1 MAPQPGLSVT
11 VSPSASAFFAGE
23 VFTATITFRNTHPP
37 VPEPSTSTTPHPSS
51 PAQRSPYASPGH
63 ARTASSVQLGS
74 WRTSANQAGPGR
86 DAWPRQNQSPASP
99 PSFGRTASSGH
110 VSHPSLSAAAS
121 ASTTDLVSPPTSP
134 RRPVFS
140 STSSTGSLRPPPSTT
155 NSPSSPSASSSAPS
169 LPTRKGL
176 IGKTPPPPPTLSLAV
191 PPSRGGGLY
200 ANGPRRPELLGGGHA
215 RAQSMAVSSPDLLLR
230 NGQGTANGE
239 AGGRNFTAPSGP
251 PDGGRLAGGH
261 AKSRFGGSVVGGGLA
276 GQPSEDDLRAI
287 GQQDRAPLIAE
298 ESSPVDRQQPNFPD
312 DAAFPVSESSS
323 APAPP
328 HFPRRPTF
336 GHQRTPSNL
345 PYAMNSRARVSSL
358 TLASDD
364 SDSDYDA
371 DEANTSGNG
380 FYGMGQNDT
389 MESVLEAKYSRH
401 AMQKAGPL
409 TNRIASAPSAF
420 LRPVQDRN
428 RAISYGHEPE
438 PSSPSLLHPPN
449 TLAVLWAFAHL
460 EGTFEV
466 DESLI
471 KPAEFL
477 EVKRLLAGGTG
488 GVGVG
493 GGTLE
498 DRRTGGGWREWLGWG
513 RGGANQGGSAG
524 PGAGAGMAA
533 EDPRGA
539 ASLEE
544 RKDRAIKD
552 RSVPT
557 LSCPPCILAVD
568 LVLQPGQSKSFTFS
582 IRIPADLPPSF
593 RGKAIKFNYYLVV
606 GSNRISLGPISLKHA
621 TDDVRPV
628 PKAQGK
634 PSVSRVMRVPIRV
647 YNHVGVTGARP
658 FYDLTNPV
666 IFQRDEAITAD
677 VQDKKETAVAVTKL
691 QRPDTGKDDF
701 ESYAVNLLSSV
712 ASNSP
717 EIVQN
722 PSLSPTLEATR
733 SPTLM
738 EAPPS
743 LRPEMSSH
751 RGGGGKAIEAFGLDV
766 DEAEGCK
773 AAVEIVSRNS
783 QKVSYDINKDGYQVA
798 SLTLVKS
805 AYRLGETVNGS
816 ILLNGGEGRVL
827 RVSARLETHELVETS
842 ISTMPAP
849 RMRQI
854 TRRLHAEHHEMT
866 LDAARLGFALA
877 IPSGATPDF
886 GTSGVKLQ
894 WSVRLSFLVI
904 PPSPEASAGATPNIT
919 PRRLAAALGA
929 SGSGGRSSPNGGT
942 STPPRHGRSKSFA
955 YGFEPAVPVTLP
967 PPPPIPP
974 SGAAHLMPVPPR
986 AGEPTPVR
994 HISYR
999 AVPDL
1004 GYVPVLFSSAMPEPP
1019 PAPGP
1024 LQKAASGAHHR
1035 PTPSMSL
1042 ARGQQSPF
1050 GNGSAV
1056 LVPAKVETVECSIPI
1071 KVYPGNTPFRPTIT
1085 VFDA

>member
-1 MAPQPGLSVT
+1 
-11 VSPSASAFFAGE
+11 
-23 VFTATITFRNTHPP
+23 
-37 VPEPSTSTTPHPSS
+37 
-51 PAQRSPYASPGH
+51 
-63 ARTASSVQLGS
+63 
-74 WRTSANQAGPGR
+74 
-86 DAWPRQNQSPASP
+86 
-99 PSFGRTASSGH
+99 
-110 VSHPSLSAAAS
+110 
-121 ASTTDLVSPPTSP
+121 
-134 RRPVFS
+134 
-140 STSSTGSLRPPPSTT
+140 
-155 NSPSSPSASSSAPS
+155 
-169 LPTRKGL
+169 
-176 IGKTPPPPPTLSLAV
+176 
-191 PPSRGGGLY
+191 
-200 ANGPRRPELLGGGHA
+200 
-215 RAQSMAVSSPDLLLR
+215 MAVSSPDLLVL
-230 NGQGTANGE
+230 NGGEAANGE
-239 AGGRNFTAPSGP
+239 AGGRNFTAPSGQP
-251 PDGGRLAGGH
+251 EGSRLAGGH
-261 AKSRFGGSVVGGGLA
+261 VKTVFRGSVAGGGVA
-276 GQPSEDDLRAI
+276 NQRSEDDLRSAM
-287 GQQDRAPLIAE
+287 QQGRAPPIDE

-323 APAPP
+323 AAAPP

-336 GHQRTPSNL
+336 GHQHTPSNL

-358 TLASDD
+358 TLASD
-364 SDSDYDA
+364 SDSDNDA

-380 FYGMGQNDT
+380 FYGIGRNDT
-389 MESVLEAKYSRH
+389 MESVLEAKYSHH
-401 AMQKAGPL
+401 ATQQAGPL
-409 TNRIASAPSAF
+409 TNRLASAPSALF
-420 LRPVQDRN
+420 RPVQERD
-428 RAISYGHEPE
+428 RAISYGHESE
-438 PSSPSLLHPPN
+438 PTSRSLLHPPN

-471 KPAEFL
+471 KRAEFL

-513 RGGANQGGSAG
+513 RGGASQGGSAG
-524 PGAGAGMAA
+524 PGAGDRMAA

-557 LSCPPCILAVD
+557 LSCPPSILAVD
-568 LVLQPGQSKSFTFS
+568 LVLQPGQSKSFAFS

-593 RGKAIKFNYYLVV
+593 RGKAIKFNYHLVV

-621 TDDVRPV
+621 VDDVRPV
-628 PKAQGK
+628 AKAQGK

-677 VQDKKETAVAVTKL
+677 LQSKKETAVATTKL

-701 ESYAVNLLSSV
+701 ESYAVSLLSSV
-712 ASNSP
+712 ASDSP
-717 EIVQN
+717 EFVQN

-751 RGGGGKAIEAFGLDV
+751 RGGGGKAIEAFGLDA

-842 ISTMPAP
+842 ISTLPAP

-904 PPSPEASAGATPNIT
+904 PPSPEASANATPNIT

-929 SGSGGRSSPNGGT
+929 GGAGGRSSPNDGT

-967 PPPPIPP
+967 PPPPVPP

-986 AGEPTPVR
+986 AGEPTPVQ